1 MKGKKEL
8 IIGITVVSAVAL
20 LVFGIDFLKGVN
32 FFNNNR
38 IFYSK
43 YNNAQNLM
51 PGSLI
56 KVSGVQMGVVKSIF
70 LSEDQQDIMVEM
82 NISNSELK
90 IPANSKAK
98 LGSDLLGTSYID
110 LIIGQDT
117 LSSGKAVPSKGPF
130 LKQYDTIPPQVQY
143 GAADIIQARIEPVEA
158 KVQNILIR
166 VEKVVGGIEG
176 ALGKEGEELKR
187 IMNSLKT
194 TLSTVNTAVADIDEL
209 VLENKV
215 YITKT
220 MKNIES
226 ITGNLKQSNEKV
238 TKLIA
243 NFTDLSDTLKNTD
256 ITGTVAQAKDALAQV
271 STMMDEINN
280 GDGTLHQL
288 IYTDTLNRNL
298 NAMIQ
303 ETERLINNIKEHPN
317 RYLQIAIFG
326 RKDKGIKLDATDEKK
341 LKKMLDEN

>member
-1 MKGKKEL
+1 MQ
-8 IIGITVVSAVAL
+8 
-20 LVFGIDFLKGVN
+20 
-32 FFNNNR
+32 NN
-38 IFYSK
+38 
-43 YNNAQNLM
+43 
-51 PGSLI
+51 
-56 KVSGVQMGVVKSIF
+56 
-70 LSEDQQDIMVEM
+70 
-82 NISNSELK
+82 
-90 IPANSKAK
+90 
-98 LGSDLLGTSYID
+98 
-110 LIIGQDT
+110 
-117 LSSGKAVPSKGPF
+117 
-130 LKQYDTIPPQVQY
+130 
-143 GAADIIQARIEPVEA
+143 
-158 KVQNILIR
+158 
-166 VEKVVGGIEG
+166 EKP
-176 ALGKEGEELKR
+176 R
-187 IMNSLKT
+187 
-194 TLSTVNTAVADIDEL
+194 
-209 VLENKV
+209 
-215 YITKT
+215 KT

>member
-38 IFYSK
+38 IFYS
-43 YNNAQNLM
+43 YYSNAQNLM

-56 KVSGVQMGVVKSIF
+56 KVSGVQMGVVKSVF
-70 LSEDQQDIMVEM
+70 LSDDQQKIMVEM
-82 NISNSELK
+82 NISNSNLK

-98 LGSDLLGTSYID
+98 LGSDLLGTSFIE
-110 LIIGQDT
+110 LIVGQDT
-117 LSSGKAVPSKGPF
+117 TESGSLILSKGPF
-130 LKQYDTIPPQVQY
+130 LKEYDTIPPDVQY
-143 GAADIIQARIEPVEA
+143 GAAEIISARIEPVEA
-158 KVQNILIR
+158 KVQTILAR
-166 VEKVVGGIEG
+166 VDKVVGGIEG
-176 ALGKEGEELKR
+176 ALGAEGEELKR
-187 IMNSLKT
+187 IMNSLKK
-194 TLSTVNTAVADIDEL
+194 TLNTVNSAVADIDAL
-209 VLENKV
+209 VVENKV
-215 YITKT
+215 YLTKT
-220 MKNIES
+220 VRNIES
-226 ITGNLKQSNEKV
+226 ITNNLKQSNEKV

-243 NFTDLSDTLKNTD
+243 NFTELSDSLKNAD
-256 ITGTVAQAKDALAQV
+256 ISGTVNQAKEALAQV
-271 STMMDEINN
+271 SNMMDEINN

-288 IYTDTLNRNL
+288 IYTDTLHRNL